1 MNKTTLLTLWRLL
14 SARERQTVNS
24 KIVSELIT
32 YNARRNAYYQNKE
45 RGEDGDQHSS
55 IGGREGGLQIKWSGR
70 APLRR

>member
-1 MNKTTLLTLWRLL
+1 MHTTENLLGTNIGWGIWEASLNKTTLLTLWRLL

-45 RGEDGDQHSS
+45 ERTGIST
-55 IGGREGGLQIKWSGR
+55 
-70 APLRR
+70 AA